1 MIRRCETLKEFAK
14 LQEKQIDSMTYLIKE
29 SMLKINIIIKM
40 HNKNLCSTR
49 MVVTLI
55 QRYSLNFFKSQ
66 NLVEKSTQGL
76 HLCFCNHT
84 SIYYH
89 ELL

>member
-14 LQEKQIDSMTYLIKE
+14 LQEKQIASMTYLIKE
-29 SMLKINIIIKM
+29 SMSV
-40 HNKNLCSTR
+40 NKNLCSTSL
-49 MVVTLI
+49 VVTLI

-89 ELL
+89 ELLLYTNY